1 MVSLTQVQE
10 VPPKNMIL
18 LVGPPGAGK
27 SIFCQQAVLQ
37 TLPLDKPVI
46 YVTTEYGP
54 SRVEDALKE
63 AGLQEFEPGLLHYVD
78 AYNETVGVSVSDR
91 SDAVHA
97 DCNDLSSIDIAIS
110 KLHERIGKKHV
121 LLVFDSL
128 TSPYLFSGSEFLRF
142 MRESLSRYA
151 AKGNA
156 VLTCID
162 EGCGKSEDLVAMM
175 SLANGVIKIE
185 MKKDKQVLDVMKH
198 PKVKPTKIEV
208 IIEPERIGL
217 PPKEFWSQN
226 ATETITR
233 TIQGKAEFSIGRKVG
248 DFVNIFWPNLAFWS
262 GMPWDPKRFPA
273 LIYEVNKKHG
283 AGMKEAFSLLPW
295 YKRLAF
301 KLLLPKNFSKT
312 KDMKK
317 MSKMT
322 QSMEQV
328 RYGIIKYA
336 EELSKMDEHY
346 FRIHES
352 SECWIFRN
360 VGATMA
366 SVFPPIIAG
375 ICEGLESWRGLEREW
390 NVIETKCVG
399 LGDPCC
405 EFKLFPRENGEL
417 NEFLEKDSS
426 AIKKIHDRL
435 MTRLMG
441 FLLEGK
447 ALVERPRLGSDAQ
460 LRLIAGVMGIPI
472 MAGERYRM
480 AWRMGGAKVG
490 KEVGQG
496 LTDAGISEDEAVK
509 RILQLLEYCKVGE
522 LSKAETIRIKENCES
537 IWVKG
542 YAPKWKEPCCFFTT
556 GFLNGFFSAVKNQHV
571 KETKC
576 IAMGDPYC
584 EWEFS

>member
-1 MVSLTQVQE
+1 
-10 VPPKNMIL
+10 MIL
-18 LVGPPGAGK
+18 LVGSPGSGK
-27 SIFCQQAVLQ
+27 TTFCHQTVLQ
-37 TLPLDKPVI
+37 NLALDRPII

-54 SRVEDALKE
+54 SRVQEALKE
-63 AGLQEFEPGLLHYVD
+63 AGLQLVEPGLLHYVD

-91 SDAVHA
+91 PDAIHA

-156 VLTCID
+156 VLACID

-175 SLANGVIKIE
+175 SLSNGVIKIE
-185 MKKDKQVLDVMKH
+185 MKKDKQLLDVMKH
-198 PKVKPTKIEV
+198 PKVRPTTIEV
-208 IIEPERIGL
+208 TIEPERIGL
-217 PPKEFWSQN
+217 PPRELWSQN
-226 ATETITR
+226 VVETVSR
-233 TIQGKAEFSIGRKVG
+233 TMQGKAEFSIGRKVG
-248 DFVNIFWPNLAFWS
+248 DYVNIFWPNLAFWS

-273 LIYEVNKKHG
+273 LTYEVNKKHG

-301 KLLLPKNFSKT
+301 KSLLPKNFSKP

-322 QSMEQV
+322 QSFEQI
-328 RYGIIKYA
+328 RYGIIEYLEDA
-336 EELSKMDEHY
+336 SKMDEHY

-352 SECWIFRN
+352 SECWAFKN
-360 VGATMA
+360 VGVTMA
-366 SVFPPIIAG
+366 SFLPPMFAG
-375 ICEGLESWRGLEREW
+375 FCQGLESWRGLERDW
-390 NVIETKCVG
+390 NAIETKCVG
-399 LGDPCC
+399 LGDPYC
-405 EFKLFPRENGEL
+405 EYKLVPQNGDL
-417 NEFLEKDSS
+417 NKFLEKDSS
-426 AIKKIHDRL
+426 AIRKIHERL
-435 MTRLMG
+435 ITRLMG

-447 ALVERPRLGSDAQ
+447 SLVERPRLGSDAQ
-460 LRLIAGVMGIPI
+460 LRVIVGVMGIPI
-472 MAGERYRM
+472 IAGKRYRM

-490 KEVGQG
+490 KQVGQG
-496 LTDAGISEDEAVK
+496 LTDAGLSKDEAVK

-522 LSKAETIRIKENCES
+522 LSMGETIRIKENCES
-537 IWVKG
+537 IWVTG
-542 YAPKWKEPCCFFTT
+542 YAQKWKEPCCFFTT
-556 GFLNGFFSAVKNQHV
+556 GFLNGFFSAVRNQHV

-584 EWEFS
+584 EWEFR